1 MSRAFETLPMLLL
14 LFGDGGG
21 AAATA
26 YEASVSLCHATH
38 CHMPT
43 LISFLLY
50 HCTFK
55 LLIVCNCAGDSEQ
68 LWAQIS
74 HAFANAISVICHLIG
89 WCQPLNWYSS
99 RCKRPAVSMV
109 LFDLITKVN
118 WRAECRSDHVRN
130 SFGNRQT
137 AKITVN
143 KLRKLFFIVNMC
155 EQAKDHDEIM
165 WSFQLNLFDLFLI
178 RFFRLVFYFVRLQAA
193 GIAAFTL
200 FGWALTD
207 TSLLVSLTQG
217 KNEVYIGLLIFVGV
231 ATLVIIIAFLGCC
244 GALKESQCMLVSVR
258 WIFLKKKSYS
268 LFELNLLKTVFVG
281 SFWSW
286 LNINGIPISNCA
298 FVVLLL
304 LINCPGSRN
313 SDRRLCLSQSR
324 SAI

>member
-21 AAATA
+21 GAATA

-143 KLRKLFFIVNMC
+143 KLRKLFFILWTCASKQKTMMRSCDRFNW
-155 EQAKDHDEIM
+155 IYLIYF
-165 WSFQLNLFDLFLI
+165 SFAFSVSFFILF
-178 RFFRLVFYFVRLQAA
+178 V
-193 GIAAFTL
+193 
-200 FGWALTD
+200 
-207 TSLLVSLTQG
+207 
-217 KNEVYIGLLIFVGV
+217 
-231 ATLVIIIAFLGCC
+231 C
-244 GALKESQCMLVSVR
+244 
-258 WIFLKKKSYS
+258 
-268 LFELNLLKTVFVG
+268 
-281 SFWSW
+281 
-286 LNINGIPISNCA
+286 
-298 FVVLLL
+298 
-304 LINCPGSRN
+304 
-313 SDRRLCLSQSR
+313 RRLELLHLPFSDGL
-324 SAI
+324 